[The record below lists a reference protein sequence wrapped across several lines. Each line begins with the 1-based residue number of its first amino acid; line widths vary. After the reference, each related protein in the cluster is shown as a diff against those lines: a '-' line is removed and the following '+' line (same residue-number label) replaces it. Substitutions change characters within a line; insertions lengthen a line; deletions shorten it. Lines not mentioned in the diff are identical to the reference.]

1 MTPAESSS
9 SGLTGAGPVPPR
21 PVSPSTVSPSTVLP
35 STGGRVTE
43 SRAERFS
50 RELTDLKIADPS
62 AGHPRLWQRMG
73 AILMVL
79 GIVLG
84 VCAYLISHR
93 TTSSLTQGDAITI
106 GLGGV
111 TLAVT
116 GSAVF
121 LRYSLTGF
129 LRFWMARQSFEL
141 NILAERVFTGA
152 LHDAANG
159 TSAKDATRN
168 R

>member
-1 MTPAESSS
+1 MTSAESSS
-9 SGLTGAGPVPPR
+9 FGVTGAGPGSPG
-21 PVSPSTVSPSTVLP
+21 PVSP
-35 STGGRVTE
+35 STGGRVAE

-62 AGHPRLWQRMG
+62 AGHPRLWQRVG

-79 GIVLG
+79 GIILG

-116 GSAVF
+116 GSAIF

-159 TSAKDATRN
+159 TSARDANRN